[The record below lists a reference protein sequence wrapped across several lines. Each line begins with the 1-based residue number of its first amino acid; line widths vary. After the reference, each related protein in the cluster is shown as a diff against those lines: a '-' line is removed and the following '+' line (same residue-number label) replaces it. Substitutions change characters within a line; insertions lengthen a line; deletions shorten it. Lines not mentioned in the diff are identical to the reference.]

1 MKLLRPSAPQRVG
14 DLLTRA
20 VPALVE
26 RMLEETIRK
35 EWALVAGLEVA
46 RRSQPGALDR
56 GVLEVRADN
65 SPWLMEMTMRTGEIL
80 GSLRARYGPRI
91 TALRCTLGPVPRV
104 RVPTGRTRPSA
115 PAALRL
121 GKEEAQEVETLVASV
136 PDPKVAA
143 ALRRLLTKDRLARR
157 QRAEA
162 PTAEGSS
169 S

>member
-1 MKLLRPSAPQRVG
+1 MTLLRPSAPQRVG

-35 EWALVAGLEVA
+35 EWALVTGPELA

-104 RVPTGRTRPSA
+104 RTSTGRARPPA

-121 GKEEAQEVETLVASV
+121 STEEAQEVETLVAAGSE
-136 PDPKVAA
+136 PKVAA
-143 ALRRLLTKDRLARR
+143 ALPRL
-157 QRAEA
+157 RA
-162 PTAEGSS
+162 
-169 S
+169 